1 MIPSLG
7 LLVFVLGL
15 ISIYYNFYSNLI
27 LTGFSIY
34 LILMLLSSFRRN
46 IITSIV
52 VWLVSIATHFA
63 YGFGWLKGIFS
74 KVDNDEMVGWNS
86 R

>member
-1 MIPSLG
+1 MLR
-7 LLVFVLGL
+7 LFLYLHK
-15 ISIYYNFYSNLI
+15 IYYNIYSSLI

-34 LILMLLSSFRRN
+34 LILMFLSSLRKN

-52 VWLVSIATHFA
+52 VWIVSVATHFA
-63 YGFGWLKGIFS
+63 YGFGWLKGMFS
-74 KVDNDEMVGWNS
+74 KADNDEMVGWNS

>member
-1 MIPSLG
+1 M
-7 LLVFVLGL
+7 F
-15 ISIYYNFYSNLI
+15 
-27 LTGFSIY
+27 
-34 LILMLLSSFRRN
+34 LSSLRVN

-63 YGFGWLKGIFS
+63 YAFGWFKGIFS
-74 KVDNDEMVGWNS
+74 KADNGEMVGWNS

>member
-1 MIPSLG
+1 
-7 LLVFVLGL
+7 
-15 ISIYYNFYSNLI
+15 
-27 LTGFSIY
+27 
-34 LILMLLSSFRRN
+34 MLLSSFRRN